1 MIYDVIIIGGGA
13 SGMMSAIIA
22 GKRGLNCLIIDHN
35 EKLGKKL
42 YITGKGRC
50 NLTNNSSI
58 ENHLNNIISNSKF
71 MYSALNCFSPKDTM
85 EFFSNAGLELKT
97 ERGNRVFP
105 KSDKSSDVIKAL
117 TNLLKINKVNIE
129 LNKTILDINKNNDLF
144 YIKCENNNIYTSRSV
159 IIATGGLS
167 YSGTGA
173 SDLGYKIARTFGH
186 KIVEVKSALCPII
199 IKDDISVLNGLS
211 LKNVTLSIKVGNKTI
226 KSEIGEML
234 FTYNSLTGPLALTM
248 SSKINRLNLENLS
261 AIIDFKP
268 ALTDE
273 ELKEKFTR
281 EFAEYA
287 KKDLRTYLLT
297 LLPRSIVDY
306 FICHVKIQNKKIADI
321 NKEDKLKLI
330 NGLKRFDLKIKS
342 LDNINVGI
350 VTAGGV
356 DVKEINSKTCESKLI
371 KNLYFVG
378 EVLDLDALT
387 GGFNLQ
393 IAWSTGYL
401 AGKNVLG

>member
-22 GKRGLNCLIIDHN
+22 SKRGLNCIIIDHN

-71 MYSALNCFSPKDTM
+71 MYSALNSFSPKDTM

-105 KSDKSSDVIKAL
+105 KSDKSSDVIKTL
-117 TNLLKINKVNIE
+117 TNLLKINKVNVE

-144 YIKCENNNIYTSRSV
+144 YIKCENNNTYTSRSI

-186 KIVEVKSALCPII
+186 KIVEPKSALCPII

-211 LKNVTLSIKVGNKTI
+211 LKNVTLSIKVGNKNI

-248 SSKINRLNLENLS
+248 SSKINRLNLENSS

-306 FICHVKIQNKKIADI
+306 FICHIKIQNKKIADI
-321 NKEDKLKLI
+321 NKEEKLKLI